1 MRALVLGAFFVPVI
15 SVAGVAL
22 AAPAWIDGKDPRYS
36 SQQYVVGVGKGPDK
50 KAADLDAR
58 AEIARV
64 FESNV
69 ASVAQDYQAAASTVN
84 GSGKGVSVETQKSS
98 IYTEVTTKKTLS
110 SIELR
115 ESAKDGSTHY
125 TLALLDRAQCIAS
138 LTEQIETIDS
148 KIEGAIAR
156 AEGGDQVASFKAY
169 GSALSM
175 MDEREGLNAML
186 RVCDRGGKGI
196 PPKLSIGDLAAK
208 FDEAAGSMKIGID
221 LQGSGAARVKDCLM
235 EQMGNKGYQLVDIE
249 IDDEDEEEAEEDDE
263 EEGGSRGFDLILR
276 GRLKSE
282 KAGEIAGSQMV
293 RTDFVLKLVNPK
305 TKKVLRT
312 VTANRKEGRPSIK
325 ASASLSAY
333 KICQKEMP
341 NVVKEIDKIFK
352 R

>member
-1 MRALVLGAFFVPVI
+1 MRAIFTALALVTLPSIAF
-15 SVAGVAL
+15 
-22 AAPAWIDGKDPRYS
+22 AAPAWIDGKDPKYS
-36 SQQYVVGVGKGPDK
+36 SAQYVVGVGKGPDK

-58 AEIARV
+58 AEISRV

-69 ASVAQDYQAAASTVN
+69 ASVAKDFQSAASTVN
-84 GSGKGVSVETQKSS
+84 GSGKGVSVETQNSS
-98 IYTEVTTKKTLS
+98 QYTEVTTKKTLS
-110 SIELR
+110 AIELK
-115 ESAKDGSTHY
+115 EHAVDGGTHY
-125 TLALLDRAQCIAS
+125 TLALLDRQQCINS
-138 LTEQIETIDS
+138 LTEQIEALDS
-148 KIEGAIAR
+148 KIDGSLSR
-156 AEGGDQVASFKAY
+156 AESGDEIAKFKGY
-169 GSALSM
+169 GSALNL

-186 RVCDRGGKGI
+186 RVCDKSGKGI
-196 PPKLSIGDLAAK
+196 PAKMSIGDIAAK
-208 FDEAAGSMKIGID
+208 FDEASGNLKIGID
-221 LQGSGAARVKDCLM
+221 LQGSGSARVKDCLM
-235 EQMGNKGYQLVDIE
+235 ESLGQKGYQLVE
-249 IDDEDEEEAEEDDE
+249 LAVEDEDQEESESDDE
-263 EEGGSRGFDLILR
+263 EGANKPCDLILR

-325 ASASLSAY
+325 AAASLSAY

>member
-1 MRALVLGAFFVPVI
+1 
-15 SVAGVAL
+15 
-22 AAPAWIDGKDPRYS
+22 
-36 SQQYVVGVGKGPDK
+36 
-50 KAADLDAR
+50 
-58 AEIARV
+58 V

-69 ASVAQDYQAAASTVN
+69 ASVAKDFQAAASTVN
-84 GSGKGVSVETQKSS
+84 ESGKGVSVEVQKSS

-110 SIELR
+110 AIELK
-115 ESAKDGSTHY
+115 EHAVDGGTHY
-125 TLALLDRAQCIAS
+125 TLALLSREQCINS
-138 LTEQIETIDS
+138 LTEQIETLDS
-148 KIEGAIAR
+148 KIDGAVSR
-156 AEGGDQVASFKAY
+156 AEGGDEVAKFKGY
-169 GSALSM
+169 GAAMNM

-186 RVCDRGGKGI
+186 RVCDKSGKGI
-196 PPKLSIGDLAAK
+196 PSKHTIGELASA
-208 FDEAAGSMKIGID
+208 FDEASSNLKIGVD
-221 LQGSGAARVKDCLM
+221 LQGSGAQRVKDCLM
-235 EQMGNKGYQLVDIE
+235 ESLGNKGYQLVDIE
-249 IDDEDEEEAEEDDE
+249 IEDEDSEEEEDEDEE
-263 EEGGSRGFDLILR
+263 GGSKAFDLILK

-325 ASASLSAY
+325 ASAALSAY

>member
-1 MRALVLGAFFVPVI
+1 MRAILLSALLFPGI
-15 SVAGVAL
+15 AL
-22 AAPAWIDGKDPRYS
+22 ASPAWIDGKDPRYS
-36 SQQYVVGVGKGPDK
+36 NDEYVVGVGKGPDK
-50 KAADLDAR
+50 KSADLDAR

-69 ASVAQDYQAAASTVN
+69 ASVAQDYQSAASTVN
-84 GSGKGVSVETQKSS
+84 SSGKGVSIETQKTTL
-98 IYTEVTTKKTLS
+98 YTEVTTKKTLS

-115 ESAKDGSTHY
+115 ETAREGNTYY
-125 TLALLDRAQCIAS
+125 TLGLLERVQCVNS

-148 KIEGAIAR
+148 KIAGALSR
-156 AEGGDQVASFKAY
+156 AESGDELARFKGY
-169 GSALSM
+169 GSALNL

-186 RVCDRGGKGI
+186 RVCDRSGKGI
-196 PPKLSIGDLAAK
+196 PPKMSIGELAGQ
-208 FDEAAGSMKIGID
+208 FEEAAGSLKIGVD
-221 LQGSGAARVKDCLM
+221 LQGSGAARVKDCLI
-235 EQMGNKGYQLVDIE
+235 EQMSKKGYQLVDIE
-249 IDDEDEEEAEEDDE
+249 IDDEEQDEAEEDEE